1 MEFQFNTSNAITG
14 DDDVRARV
22 EAAVRSKLD
31 RISDLITRLELH
43 ISDENGPRGGVDKRA
58 VLEGRPRGFDPISV
72 THSAAT
78 VDAAAAG
85 AADKLLKAVQTQQG
99 KRTNRKGH

>member
-1 MEFQFNTSNAITG
+1 MEFQFNTANNITG

-22 EAAVRSKLD
+22 EASVRSRLG
-31 RISDLITRLELH
+31 RISDSITRLELH
-43 ISDENGPRGGVDKRA
+43 VTDENGPRGGVDKRA

-85 AADKLLKAVQTQQG
+85 AADKLMKAFETQQG